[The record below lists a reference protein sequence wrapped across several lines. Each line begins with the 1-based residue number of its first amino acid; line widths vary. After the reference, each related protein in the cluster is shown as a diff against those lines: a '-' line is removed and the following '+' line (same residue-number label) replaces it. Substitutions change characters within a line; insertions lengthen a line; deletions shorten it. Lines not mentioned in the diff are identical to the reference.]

1 MCEGSLQGR
10 GARGEKSNTTPTLKG
25 DRPTTEKQ
33 NVREN
38 PSGQGHEGEKSN
50 TTPTLK
56 GDRPTTE
63 KQNVRENPSG

>member
-38 PSGQGHEGEKSN
+38 PSGQGHEGEIANAPLTISN
-50 TTPTLK
+50 VYAIFET
-56 GDRPTTE
+56 
-63 KQNVRENPSG
+63 